1 MPFTQLL
8 FAWEHPADDPDDGV
22 DIPAITTIADRML
35 TAVSRQQLY
44 STLGLNDYAGVVAW
58 PFNNDGYIDTISNTI
73 DQSGQRTDGTSQSN
87 PAAFTAR
94 AVHGLAGQYC
104 DITILGYDVKFNR
117 VADSELVSG
126 VTSSNLVRPTRYRAD
141 PQRVDFEGCRQASPQ
156 GSYTGCVNTGVHG
169 RLQQSP
175 VSFLL
180 PPGDTLPIQSGSTR
194 SASLSLSPQPQPSVV
209 MYEPVKMRVFMTSD
223 VLKASVV
230 PVFTT
235 PGSTS
240 VFDYH
245 CPQFEWER
253 DTITLDNGTAIKPQ
267 QRAICHTFVARPIYT
282 SLVLYLNIEPVTRS

>member
-8 FAWEHPADDPDDGV
+8 FNWEHPSGLGV
-22 DIPAITTIADRML
+22 GTTVPAITTIADRML
-35 TAVSRQQLY
+35 TATSRRDLY
-44 STLGLNDYAGVVAW
+44 LTLGLNDYADLVAW
-58 PFNNDGYIDTISNTI
+58 PFNLPAVDINAANLVQTAA
-73 DQSGQRTDGTSQSN
+73 RTDGTSQQY
-87 PAAFTAR
+87 PAVFTAS

-117 VADSELVSG
+117 VADSEFASG
-126 VTSSNLVRPTRYRAD
+126 VTSGNLVRPTRYRAD
-141 PQRVDFEGCRQASPQ
+141 PHRVDFGGCRQSSPQ
-156 GSYTGCVNTGVHG
+156 GSYAGCVSTGVHG
-169 RLQQSP
+169 KLHQSP
-175 VSFLL
+175 VSFIL

-223 VLKASVV
+223 VLTASVV
-230 PVFTT
+230 PVFTP
-235 PGSTS
+235 PGTTS
-240 VFDYH
+240 VVEYH

-253 DTITLDNGTAIKPQ
+253 DTIALTSGDVKPQ